1 MTTVFNLRL
10 RSRLPPPCG
19 QAVFAL
25 LKKFRVTENTAC
37 RQPLL
42 TEVRTQVLQS
52 VIRCRRKTGQ
62 GGISCKA

>member
-1 MTTVFNLRL
+1 MPTVFNLRL
-10 RSRLPPPCG
+10 RSRLPPCG
-19 QAVFAL
+19 QAVFEL

-42 TEVRTQVLQS
+42 TEVRTQVLRS

>member
-25 LKKFRVTENTAC
+25 LQKFLVTENTAC

-42 TEVRTQVLQS
+42 TEVRTS
-52 VIRCRRKTGQ
+52 NPTER
-62 GGISCKA
+62 

>member
-10 RSRLPPPCG
+10 RSRLPPCG
-19 QAVFAL
+19 QAVFEL

-42 TEVRTQVLQS
+42 TEVRTQVLRS

>member
-10 RSRLPPPCG
+10 RSRLPPCG

-42 TEVRTQVLQS
+42 TEVRPQVLRC